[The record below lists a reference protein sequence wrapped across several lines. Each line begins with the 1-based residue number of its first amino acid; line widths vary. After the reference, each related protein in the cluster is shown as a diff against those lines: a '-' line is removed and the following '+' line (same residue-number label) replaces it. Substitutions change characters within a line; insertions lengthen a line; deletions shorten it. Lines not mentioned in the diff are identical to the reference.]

1 MRTQLHLLLLAA
13 AAAAAAAADLWP
25 THQRLAPSFINTDVA
40 RTVELSSQAY
50 VKASYSIQ
58 SLSDVDNDV
67 FYLTLSEEEEKVTG
81 WIEAKVKGASG
92 GLQVKRLG
100 QHADSLVYVYA
111 ITLPKAL
118 PKGESLTLLIDT
130 IESHATYPK
139 PAFASQVDNHFRVY
153 EADGLVLSPYET
165 TSQRLRIKA
174 PTPNIRSY
182 HIPPALEALAKDE
195 PAVKSGATVTFGPF
209 KSQPPTATKDFD
221 LAPYRVSVDFE
232 MNIPA
237 LTVVSLKRTAEVSH
251 WGANLNVQDEYVV
264 RNDAPE
270 LKGQFSRLDFQ
281 MSQHARRMSPVIIPA
296 LSLSLP
302 SGAHSVYYYDIVGN
316 VSTSVFRPAPKAA
329 GRAARLSPQNAQ
341 LDLKPRYPLM
351 GGWNYTFTVGWDAP
365 LGDSERWDEV
375 NGRWV
380 LAVPFLTPLP
390 ATPIDSAEVKIILPE
405 GATDIT
411 VHPPFDVPLIE
422 RGHHITYLDTIGRPA
437 FTFHAE
443 KLTERHDGLI
453 YITYKVP
460 TAAHLQKPLAV
471 AAAALIVFS
480 VMWTLKRVDMTIKK

>member
-13 AAAAAAAADLWP
+13 VAAAVDLWP
-25 THQRLAPSFINTDVA
+25 THQRIAPSFVNTDVV

-50 VKASYSIQ
+50 VKASYSIESQ
-58 SLSDVDNDV
+58 SDVDNDV
-67 FYLTLSEEEEKVTG
+67 FYLTLSEEEENVTG
-81 WIEAKVKGASG
+81 WIEAKAKGATG
-92 GLQVKRLG
+92 GLEVKRLG
-100 QHADSLVYVYA
+100 QHAESLAYLYA
-111 ITLPKAL
+111 IKLAKPL
-118 PKGESLTLLIDT
+118 PKGESLTLLVDSVQ
-130 IESHATYPK
+130 SHATYPK
-139 PAFASQVDNHFRVY
+139 PAFATQHDSHFRVY
-153 EADGLVLSPYET
+153 EADGIVLSPYET
-165 TSQRLRIKA
+165 TSQRLRVKA
-174 PTPNIRSY
+174 PTPNVRSY
-182 HIPPALEALAKDE
+182 HIPSALEALAKDE

-221 LAPYRVSVDFE
+221 HKPYRVSIDFE

-251 WGANLNVQDEYVV
+251 WGANLNIQDEYVV

-296 LSLSLP
+296 LSLQLP
-302 SGAHSVYYYDIVGN
+302 SGAHSVYYFDIVGN
-316 VSTSVFRPAPKAA
+316 VSTSAFRPAPKAA
-329 GRAARLSPQNAQ
+329 GRAARLGPQNAQ

-365 LGDSERWDEV
+365 LGDSGRWDEV
-375 NGRWV
+375 NGRWI

-390 ATPIDSAEVKIILPE
+390 ATPIDQADVRIILPE

-411 VHPPFDVPLIE
+411 VHPPFDVALME
-422 RGHHITYLDTIGRPA
+422 RSTHITYLDTIGRPA
-437 FTFHAE
+437 FDFHAQ
-443 KLTERHDGLI
+443 KLTEKHDGFI

-471 AAAALIVFS
+471 TVASLIIFS